1 MNIIICGAGKV
12 GFSISKQLS
21 AQGHSITVVDQSSDD
36 IKKINETLDVKGIVG
51 RATFPSVLENAG
63 AVNTDMII
71 AVTRNDETNMI
82 ICQMAHSL
90 FNINKKIA
98 RIRSQEFLEGKWS
111 KLYNKTNLP
120 IDVIISPEVE
130 VAKSLFRRLE
140 APGALDNVPFA
151 DGKIKILEI
160 AVEKN
165 CPIIKLSLK
174 NLTEKYPDF
183 KANIMGTVR
192 EDKFIFLKKNDQLL
206 EGDKAY
212 VVVSTDQITQI
223 LKAFGHEEKTAKKI
237 LIVGGGNIGLHLAK
251 SLESSFDGAR
261 VKIIEKNKERAEHI
275 ATELSSSIVICGDAL
290 DEEILKEANI
300 EEIETI
306 LALTNDDENNIMV
319 CVLAEKY
326 SPAKRTI
333 AIVNKSNYSLLQK
346 SLNIDDLV
354 DPRMTTVSRIME
366 HVHKG
371 TIETVY
377 SVLDGEYEFIEAEIL
392 EKSELLNKS
401 LRDSNIPEHIRI
413 GAILRAGKVIIPKS
427 DFIFEKDDLV
437 VFLAKRELLKEVE
450 SIFRISSI

>member
-21 AQGHSITVVDQSSDD
+21 AQGHSITVIDQSSED
-36 IKKINETLDVKGIVG
+36 IKKINETQDVKGVVG

-63 AVNTDMII
+63 AAKTDMII
-71 AVTRNDETNMI
+71 AVTKNDEMNMI
-82 ICQMAHSL
+82 ICQLAHSL
-90 FNINKKIA
+90 FSINKKIA
-98 RIRSQEFLEGKWS
+98 RIRSKEFLDSKWS
-111 KLYNKTNLP
+111 RLYNKSNLP

-130 VAKSLFRRLE
+130 VAKSLFRKLE

-151 DGKIKILEI
+151 NDKIKVLEI
-160 AVEKN
+160 LVNKN
-165 CPIIKLSLK
+165 CPVIKTSLK
-174 NLTEKYPDF
+174 NLTLKFPDF
-183 KANIMGTVR
+183 KANILGAVR
-192 EDKFIFLKKNDQLL
+192 KDKFIFLKKNDQLL

-212 VVVSTDQITQI
+212 VVASTEQLNLI
-223 LKAFGHEEKTAKKI
+223 LKSFGHEEKAATKI
-237 LIVGGGNIGLHLAK
+237 LIVGGGNIGLNLAK
-251 SLESSFDGAR
+251 LLETNFEGAR
-261 VKIIEKNKERAEHI
+261 VKIIEKNKERAEI
-275 ATELSSSIVICGDAL
+275 LATELTSSIVICGDAL

-300 EEIETI
+300 QETETI
-306 LALTNDDENNIMV
+306 LALTNDDEDNIMA

-326 SPAKRTI
+326 NPNKRTI

-377 SVLDGEYEFIEAEIL
+377 SLLDGEYEFIEAEIL

-401 LRDSNIPEHIRI
+401 IKDSNLPEHIRI
-413 GAILRAGKVIIPKS
+413 GAVLRAEKVIIPRS

-437 VFLAKRELLKEVE
+437 VFLAKRELLQEVE
-450 SIFRISSI
+450 SIFSLSSI